1 MNWRSLCRDL
11 WHRKVSAILLS
22 QGYLIQVYSFSLPS
36 QLSPSSPQRPGKSGA
51 SGWAA
56 WRMCVEWRRR
66 SEQAAC
72 RRGGVSLTS
81 QILYP
86 RELKHLVVVRYV
98 LKDANVLWTDF
109 YFSLSICAYST
120 LASSV
125 SLPASH
131 CQAGA
136 LMSVPILQHKT
147 HCVGYLCTVQYRI

>member
-1 MNWRSLCRDL
+1 M
-11 WHRKVSAILLS
+11 
-22 QGYLIQVYSFSLPS
+22 
-36 QLSPSSPQRPGKSGA
+36 
-51 SGWAA
+51 
-56 WRMCVEWRRR
+56 EWRRR

-98 LKDANVLWTDF
+98 LKDANVLSTDF

-136 LMSVPILQHKT
+136 LMFVPVLQHKT
-147 HCVGYLCTVQYRI
+147 HCVGYLCTVQYRMLKKKCVQGTLKTSLLQRSAFHLSLKMNVNIYLVSSRIIVTTIH